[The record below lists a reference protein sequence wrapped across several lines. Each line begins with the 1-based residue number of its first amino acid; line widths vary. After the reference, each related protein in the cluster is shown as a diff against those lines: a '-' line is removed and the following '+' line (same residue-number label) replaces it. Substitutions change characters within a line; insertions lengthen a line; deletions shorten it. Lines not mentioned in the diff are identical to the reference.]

1 MCYENKGYVF
11 ITYQIGQAKVNAQ
24 KESPL
29 CQMIL
34 DNEIEMPEKL
44 FAVAYVREHEK
55 FASIIQDKINRM
67 KCYDLLNG
75 DALLD
80 AVKECFEE
88 WRQRNKSIRL
98 NYQKNI
104 VPRKRSKNE

>member
-1 MCYENKGYVF
+1 MCYENEGYVF

-44 FAVAYVREHEK
+44 FAVAT
-55 FASIIQDKINRM
+55 
-67 KCYDLLNG
+67 
-75 DALLD
+75 
-80 AVKECFEE
+80 
-88 WRQRNKSIRL
+88 
-98 NYQKNI
+98 
-104 VPRKRSKNE
+104 